1 MFQTK
6 DINIWRSDF
15 VFLSD
20 FYIIDRQSPYMEVKH
35 FSLLYTGLAW
45 LYMEVKHQNIFQQGG
60 SESGLQ
66 MLISF
71 VWNIFT
77 L

>member
-1 MFQTK
+1 M
-6 DINIWRSDF
+6 
-15 VFLSD
+15 
-20 FYIIDRQSPYMEVKH
+20 QSPYKSIPVEVKH
-35 FSLLYTGLAW
+35 FSLPYTGLAW
-45 LYMEVKHQNIFQQGG
+45 LYMEVRHQNIFQQGEN
-60 SESGLQ
+60 ESGFQ